1 MNDKRILIAAV
12 VGVVIITIGGFF
24 VFGRKNNTTTLPEEQ
39 IEQVESLDA
48 STIGLKL
55 VVKADKKNVRL
66 IIENVTGINHI
77 EYEITYDADSRDKEA
92 RAEGVK
98 VPRGFS
104 DEKELSGTSSPFE
117 SKDYFLG
124 TCSSGTCVA
133 DAGVTSVKAIV
144 KVTKVDGKV
153 YQSEASVDL

>member
-1 MNDKRILIAAV
+1 MKDTRVVIALVITVLLIA
-12 VGVVIITIGGFF
+12 VGGYFIFSG
-24 VFGRKNNTTTLPEEQ
+24 KNNTTTLPEEQ

-66 IIENVTGINHI
+66 MIENITGINHI

-104 DEKELSGTSSPFE
+104 DEKDLSGTSGPFE

-144 KVTKVDGKV
+144 KVTKADGKV